1 MVGPVG
7 AGRAHGFLL
16 QRGHLTPFD
25 VPGAVADFNF
35 WITDNHTITG
45 TYRAPDDTFHGFI
58 ADPMAR
64 GILAFGASRL
74 FHDFR
79 GGKEWLP

>member
-58 ADPMAR
+58 AIPVEGSKR
-64 GILAFGASRL
+64 KSQ
-74 FHDFR
+74 
-79 GGKEWLP
+79 